1 MLTHPLIGDLSS
13 KTTEELEETI
23 ARLNKNLTFAGRM
36 NNQAMF
42 NQLIMTINT
51 YREEYRRRQDE
62 IWNKKSGD
70 LSGKIDIS

>member
-23 ARLNKNLTFAGRM
+23 NRLNKNLAFVGRM
-36 NNQAMF
+36 QNQAMF
-42 NQLIMTINT
+42 NQLLMTINT

-70 LSGKIDIS
+70 LGGKIDIS

>member
-13 KTTEELEETI
+13 KTTEELEEI
-23 ARLNKNLTFAGRM
+23 INRLNKNLAFVGRT
-36 NNQAMF
+36 NNQQMF
-42 NQLIMTINT
+42 NQLLMTINT

-70 LSGKIDIS
+70 LNGKIDIS

>member
-13 KTTEELEETI
+13 KTTQELEETI
-23 ARLNKNLTFAGRM
+23 AKLNKNLAFVSRM
-36 NNQAMF
+36 QNQQMF
-42 NQLIMTINT
+42 NQLLMTINT

-70 LSGKIDIS
+70 LDGKIDIS